1 MNAWCL
7 SRWAPLTDLH
17 PLRLSYPECYLNY
30 LMTLLCHDKV
40 HCSTRELRDEPLPV
54 VSDLLFLLKTSS
66 KMPHNLT
73 KLRHWLPLQHPVALG
88 FPPRGFYQVLT
99 RFFGLALSKPLSSG
113 ASVMPTAGSCV
124 RNGKWSC
131 RLRSSHRPPPP
142 ASGTRSGPFQTL
154 RYSADWGWN
163 QRSGRYGFLRHHLM
177 TLLLLLTWF
186 FSCFW
191 Q

>member
-17 PLRLSYPECYLNY
+17 LLRLSYPECYLNY

-40 HCSTRELRDEPLPV
+40 HCSIRELRDEPLPV

-113 ASVMPTAGSCV
+113 ASVMPTAGPCV

-131 RLRSSHRPPPP
+131 RLRSSHRPPPLLQEQVLVH
-142 ASGTRSGPFQTL
+142 S
-154 RYSADWGWN
+154 
-163 QRSGRYGFLRHHLM
+163 RHWD
-177 TLLLLLTWF
+177 TLLIGVETNAQAAMDF
-186 FSCFW
+186 FATIWWHYFYC
-191 Q
+191 